1 MADLYFCDPGSV
13 DVVSPFKLVG
23 DDATGVS
30 PRPVEI
36 GLSLTAELV
45 SAPCTETMSVPGCGT
60 LGLFLGAF

>member
-13 DVVSPFKLVG
+13 DV
-23 DDATGVS
+23 AGVS

-36 GLSLTAELV
+36 GLSVTAELV
-45 SAPCTETMSVPGCGT
+45 SAPCTETMSVPGRGT